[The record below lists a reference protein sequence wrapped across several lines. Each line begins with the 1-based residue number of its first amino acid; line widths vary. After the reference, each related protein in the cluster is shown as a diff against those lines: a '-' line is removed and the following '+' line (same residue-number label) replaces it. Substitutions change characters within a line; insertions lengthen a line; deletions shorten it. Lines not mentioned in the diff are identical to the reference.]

1 MKVSLIIAVYKD
13 IEALSII
20 IEALKMQTYTNFEVV
35 VAEDGNSKEM
45 QKFISTIIDLDIKHT
60 TQEDIGIR
68 KSRSVNNGILASSG
82 EYLIFIDG
90 DCVPY
95 STFIESHLSL
105 AENGYIL
112 SGRRVNLGP
121 KYSQKLRQKEISPI
135 SLENS
140 FILRYLFIAKDCIE
154 GHSEEGFRFS
164 PNGLIYKLFLKNRKS
179 TKSLLG
185 CNYSCFRKDMFA
197 INGYDEDYGET
208 AVGDDTDLEWRFKV
222 FGLKLKSARYIA
234 NVFHLYHPRTLRYSI
249 NSDFALERM
258 YKRKHTKSYI
268 CDTGLKQH

>member
-45 QKFISTIIDLDIKHT
+45 QKFISTITDLDIKHT

-135 SLENS
+135 NLENS
-140 FILRYLFIAKDCIE
+140 FILRYP
-154 GHSEEGFRFS
+154 S
-164 PNGLIYKLFLKNRKS
+164 
-179 TKSLLG
+179 
-185 CNYSCFRKDMFA
+185 
-197 INGYDEDYGET
+197 
-208 AVGDDTDLEWRFKV
+208 
-222 FGLKLKSARYIA
+222 
-234 NVFHLYHPRTLRYSI
+234 
-249 NSDFALERM
+249 
-258 YKRKHTKSYI
+258 
-268 CDTGLKQH
+268 